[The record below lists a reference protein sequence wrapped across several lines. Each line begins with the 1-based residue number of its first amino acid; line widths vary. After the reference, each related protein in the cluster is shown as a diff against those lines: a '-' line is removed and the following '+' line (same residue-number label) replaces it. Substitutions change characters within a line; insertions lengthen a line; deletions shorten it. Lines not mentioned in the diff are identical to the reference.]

1 MTDDAQAT
9 IEAYLNRVRGRLRG
23 LSAEDKREILEELH
37 SHIVDTAAS
46 SAGQTTL
53 AVEAALA
60 SLGSPEDLAREYVTD
75 ELLSRAEVSRSPWHL
90 LDSLFRWASM
100 SLAGFVVLLGSIT
113 GYFLGAVFILV
124 AALKPFHPETAG
136 LWFSQDVTGDRT
148 FSLRMGFG
156 TVPAGMREV
165 LGWWIVPI
173 GLLVGLGLVIGTT
186 QVALWCA
193 QQYRSPRTMR
203 HRR

>member
-37 SHIVDTAAS
+37 SHIVDKAAS

-193 QQYRSPRTMR
+193 QQCRSPRTMR